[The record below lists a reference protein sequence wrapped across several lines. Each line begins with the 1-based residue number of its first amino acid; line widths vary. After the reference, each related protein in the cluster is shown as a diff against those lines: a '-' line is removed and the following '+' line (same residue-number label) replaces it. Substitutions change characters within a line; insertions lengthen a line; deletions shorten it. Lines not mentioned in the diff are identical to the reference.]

1 MLLRATPA
9 AFDALDATAGDDAA
23 AAAAAAAGGAESASS
38 SSSSSSDA
46 TRRAMSRIELSRVV
60 ADLTLHKREIHAKLV
75 SIMRERLSSHLRRL
89 EEDGEG
95 GGGGGGGDGDGDGAS
110 ASAFATDLSKEV
122 GVMRRIVVG
131 VLALDDRVDVFD
143 AIVRLFD
150 ARLAEAHRARAAR
163 ANGGDARRRT
173 ATLRADGALLT
184 ETLASLVNGGDGPG
198 PDASAAAVAPS
209 LAAALASV
217 DVSSSDGGGD
227 ARGE

>member
-89 EEDGEG
+89 EEDGD
-95 GGGGGGGDGDGDGAS
+95 GGGGGGDGDGDGAS

>member
-1 MLLRATPA
+1 
-9 AFDALDATAGDDAA
+9 
-23 AAAAAAAGGAESASS
+23 
-38 SSSSSSDA
+38 
-46 TRRAMSRIELSRVV
+46 MSRIELSRVV

-89 EEDGEG
+89 EEDGE